1 MQLVLAMRGGPI
13 STRRVVLE
21 DPSLQEVIDY
31 VEANGDDMWND
42 LPTSDSTQVTVLLF
56 RLFSH
61 CLLHFIS
68 QTSLPISHIRLVS
81 VFNVN
86 HAPQNDLLVQLRFS
100 LSYGNLTFNVAPIMT
115 RIVFVC
121 Q

>member
-1 MQLVLAMRGGPI
+1 MRGGPI

-56 RLFSH
+56 R
-61 CLLHFIS
+61 
-68 QTSLPISHIRLVS
+68 
-81 VFNVN
+81 
-86 HAPQNDLLVQLRFS
+86 
-100 LSYGNLTFNVAPIMT
+100 
-115 RIVFVC
+115 FVC
-121 Q
+121 L

>member
-1 MQLVLAMRGGPI
+1 MRGGPI

-56 RLFSH
+56 RYSNYLV
-61 CLLHFIS
+61 IS
-68 QTSLPISHIRLVS
+68 S
-81 VFNVN
+81 
-86 HAPQNDLLVQLRFS
+86 QLRTV
-100 LSYGNLTFNVAPIMT
+100 N
-115 RIVFVC
+115 
-121 Q
+121 

>member
-1 MQLVLAMRGGPI
+1 MRGGPI

-56 RLFSH
+56 RYCNYLV
-61 CLLHFIS
+61 IS
-68 QTSLPISHIRLVS
+68 L
-81 VFNVN
+81 
-86 HAPQNDLLVQLRFS
+86 
-100 LSYGNLTFNVAPIMT
+100 
-115 RIVFVC
+115 
-121 Q
+121 